1 MKTLE
6 ELGYSIEEKGEGYV
20 VYSRKVKIEQGMRT
34 ESLLF
39 DFELKEVKGYTDQGG
54 KEFVLD
60 ELKAIAAI
68 LEKLE

>member
-1 MKTLE
+1 MKKLE
-6 ELGYSIEEKGEGYV
+6 ELGYAITEKGEGYA

-39 DFELKEVKGYTDQGG
+39 DFELKEVKGYTTQGD

-60 ELKAIAAI
+60 EMKAIVAI
-68 LEKLE
+68 LEEWE